1 MAGRSDDVAF
11 ASNWKSVLAA
21 DALLGIACL
30 VIATVVG
37 VNGNPVVAVL
47 PGALG
52 VGYLILVA
60 RRARRW
66 KRLRSTPHRQE

>member
-30 VIATVVG
+30 VISAVVA
-37 VNGNPVVAVL
+37 VNGNAVVALL

-66 KRLRSTPHRQE
+66 KRLRATPPRRG